1 MADLSLAAFAKR
13 IEMAF
18 RPWRSGTPF
27 AVRHAAF
34 RSFTTNKPKVNAMII
49 RLVAL
54 ASLAVLILGRAKA
67 EEPDKSGYTLFDPV
81 PDDLMRKFAPDRPTK
96 GFSVRTI
103 DAGHVEIETDLVNT
117 TTSNSPGGVTH
128 SIQGLDPTVKLGLT
142 NWMDVEVQFN
152 GLQYSES
159 FDGTS
164 PFNFQNATG
173 FGDVFLRTKMNL
185 LGNDNGP
192 VGFALIPYVKLPSST
207 PLISN
212 GAVEGGLIAPLALRP
227 GDFIV
232 TLMTEVDDLKST
244 AGNNRFANF
253 VNLVSVSHGVP
264 GLEGVNAMVELY
276 SSVGTD
282 PATAPIYTLDFG
294 MNFRLDQ
301 HTILDIGVNLGLN
314 SAAPKA
320 QIYTGIS
327 ARF

>member
-1 MADLSLAAFAKR
+1 
-13 IEMAF
+13 
-18 RPWRSGTPF
+18 
-27 AVRHAAF
+27 
-34 RSFTTNKPKVNAMII
+34 MIV

-54 ASLAVLILGRAKA
+54 AALTILIPCLASADDL
-67 EEPDKSGYTLFDPV
+67 DKSGYTLFNPV

-103 DAGHVEIETDLVNT
+103 DAGHFEIETDLVNY
-117 TTSNSPGGVTH
+117 TTSNSPGGTTH
-128 SIQGLDPTVKLGLT
+128 SLEALDPTLKLGLT
-142 NWMDVEVQFN
+142 NWMDFEVQFN

-164 PFNFQNATG
+164 PFSFQNNTG
-173 FGDVFLRTKMNL
+173 FGDVFLRAKMNL
-185 LGNDNGP
+185 LGNDSGP

-212 GAVEGGLIAPLALRP
+212 GATEGGLIAPLALRP
-227 GDFIV
+227 DDFIV
-232 TLMTEVDDLKST
+232 TLMTEVDDLKSAT
-244 AGNNRFANF
+244 SNNRYANF

-264 GLEGVNAMVELY
+264 GIEGVNAMVELF
-276 SSVGTD
+276 SSVGAD
-282 PATAPIYTLDFG
+282 SGTAPIYTLDFG
-294 MNFRLDQ
+294 MNFRLSQ
-301 HTILDIGVNLGLN
+301 HVILDVGLNLGLN